1 MLIHTYT
8 WQYLVEFTLLFSL
21 ISYIFARRLVTRSKI
36 KFLILLL
43 IICTTF
49 SMDYYSKSLFVP
61 NYYSAS
67 LSSDSPIIRNVL
79 GIQDQESMWDR
90 LYFTLGTYVGGYLS
104 NPILFLLT
112 LSWILLAD
120 PRRTLDRILLSMSF
134 MISIPLLVG
143 TVEFQ
148 TRLLY
153 NMPFQIPA
161 AIMAA
166 SAAIIPF
173 SAKNI
178 EKNSR
183 RQANQILL
191 LIAILAVLTTYA
203 VRAIVNLYLITPE
216 GYTLGSQFL
225 LP

>member
-1 MLIHTYT
+1 
-8 WQYLVEFTLLFSL
+8 
-21 ISYIFARRLVTRSKI
+21 
-36 KFLILLL
+36 
-43 IICTTF
+43 
-49 SMDYYSKSLFVP
+49 
-61 NYYSAS
+61 
-67 LSSDSPIIRNVL
+67 
-79 GIQDQESMWDR
+79 
-90 LYFTLGTYVGGYLS
+90 
-104 NPILFLLT
+104 
-112 LSWILLAD
+112 
-120 PRRTLDRILLSMSF
+120 
-134 MISIPLLVG
+134 
-143 TVEFQ
+143 
-148 TRLLY
+148 
-153 NMPFQIPA
+153 MPFQIPA